1 MRLALTAAALIT
13 LAAGAAQASTPG
25 SWNDLRVRSDKA
37 CIAAAQELRNVR
49 VTAYGDTFQS
59 VTVSNLEGVY
69 KPRHMKGARGKATC
83 VFDKRSGRA
92 EVQELQV
99 RR

>member
-1 MRLALTAAALIT
+1 MRIALAAALIT
-13 LAAGAAQASTPG
+13 LTAGSAHASTPG
-25 SWNDLRVRSDKA
+25 SWNDLRARSDKA

-59 VTVSNLEGVY
+59 VTVSSLEGVY

>member
-1 MRLALTAAALIT
+1 MRLALTAAALIA
-13 LAAGAAQASTPG
+13 LAAGSAQASSPG
-25 SWNDLRVRSDKA
+25 AWNDLRVRSDKA
-37 CIAAAQELRNVR
+37 CVAAAQELRNVR

-59 VTVSNLEGVY
+59 VTVSSLEGVY
-69 KPRHMKGARGKATC
+69 KPKHMKGARGKATC
-83 VFDKRSGRA
+83 VFDKRTGRA

>member
-1 MRLALTAAALIT
+1 MRLIACTAALLTLSAFPALASSDAAWKDLRDRSDRACIK
-13 LAAGAAQASTPG
+13 AAG
-25 SWNDLRVRSDKA
+25 
-37 CIAAAQELRNVR
+37 ELRNTK

-59 VTVSNLEGVY
+59 VTVSTVEGVY
-69 KPRHMKGARGKATC
+69 RPKHMKGARGKATC
-83 VFDKRSGRA
+83 VFDKRTSQV

>member
-1 MRLALTAAALIT
+1 MRLALTTAALIT
-13 LAAGAAQASTPG
+13 LAASAAQASTPG
-25 SWNDLRVRSDKA
+25 SWNDLRVRSDRA

-59 VTVSNLEGVY
+59 VTVSSLEGVY
-69 KPRHMKGARGKATC
+69 RPKHMKGARGKATC

>member
-1 MRLALTAAALIT
+1 MRLALTAAAL
-13 LAAGAAQASTPG
+13 LALSAGAAHASSPDA
-25 SWNDLRVRSDKA
+25 WKDLRVRSDKA
-37 CIAAAQELRNVR
+37 CIAGAQELRNVR
-49 VTAYGDTFQS
+49 VTAYGDTFEG

-69 KPRHMKGARGKATC
+69 KPKHMKGARGKATC
-83 VFDKRSGRA
+83 VFDKRTGRA

>member
-1 MRLALTAAALIT
+1 MRLALTTAALIT
-13 LAAGAAQASTPG
+13 LAAGVAQASTPG

-59 VTVSNLEGVY
+59 VTVSSLEGVY

>member
-13 LAAGAAQASTPG
+13 LAAGAAQASSPG
-25 SWNDLRVRSDKA
+25 AWNDLRVRSDKA
-37 CIAAAQELRNVR
+37 CVAAASELRNVR
-49 VTAYGDTFQS
+49 VTAYGDTFQA
-59 VTVSNLEGVY
+59 VTVSSLEGVY
-69 KPRHMKGARGKATC
+69 KPKHMKGARGKATC

>member
-1 MRLALTAAALIT
+1 MRLALTTAALVA
-13 LAAGAAQASTPG
+13 LAASAAQASTPG

-59 VTVSNLEGVY
+59 VTVSSLEGVY

-83 VFDKRSGRA
+83 VFDKRGGRA
-92 EVQELQV
+92 EVRELQV

>member
-1 MRLALTAAALIT
+1 MRLALTTAALIT
-13 LAAGAAQASTPG
+13 LAASAAQASTPG

-59 VTVSNLEGVY
+59 VTVSSLEGVY
-69 KPRHMKGARGKATC
+69 RPKHMKGARGKATC

>member
-1 MRLALTAAALIT
+1 MRLVLTAAALLT

-25 SWNDLRVRSDKA
+25 AWNDLRVRSDKA
-37 CIAAAQELRNVR
+37 CVAAAQELRNVR

-59 VTVSNLEGVY
+59 VTVSSLEGVY

>member
-1 MRLALTAAALIT
+1 MRLALTAAAL
-13 LAAGAAQASTPG
+13 LALTASSAHASTPG

-59 VTVSNLEGVY
+59 VTVSTLEGVY

>member
-1 MRLALTAAALIT
+1 MRIALTAVALVALT
-13 LAAGAAQASTPG
+13 ASAAQASTPG
-25 SWNDLRVRSDKA
+25 SWNDLRARSDKA

-49 VTAYGDTFQS
+49 VAAYGDTFQS
-59 VTVSNLEGVY
+59 VTVSSLEGVY

>member
-1 MRLALTAAALIT
+1 MRIALAAALIT

-37 CIAAAQELRNVR
+37 CVAAAQELRNVR

-59 VTVSNLEGVY
+59 VTVSSLEGVY

>member
-1 MRLALTAAALIT
+1 MRLVLTTAALLALTVGSAHASSP
-13 LAAGAAQASTPG
+13 GA
-25 SWNDLRVRSDKA
+25 WNDLRVRSDKA
-37 CIAAAQELRNVR
+37 CVAAAEELRNVR
-49 VTAYGDTFQS
+49 VTAYGDAFQG

-69 KPRHMKGARGKATC
+69 KPKHMKGARGKATC

>member
-1 MRLALTAAALIT
+1 MRFVLTAAALLT
-13 LAAGAAQASTPG
+13 LSAGAAQASSPAA
-25 SWNDLRVRSDKA
+25 WNDLRARSDKA
-37 CIAAAQELRNVR
+37 CIAGAQELRNVR

-59 VTVSNLEGVY
+59 VTVSSLEGVY

-83 VFDKRSGRA
+83 VFDKRTGRA

>member
-1 MRLALTAAALIT
+1 MRLAAAALIT
-13 LAAGAAQASTPG
+13 VAAGSAQASTPG

-37 CIAAAQELRNVR
+37 CVAAAQDLRNVR
-49 VTAYGDTFQS
+49 VVAYGHTFQS
-59 VTVSNLEGVY
+59 VTVSSLEGVY
-69 KPRHMKGARGKATC
+69 KPKHMKGARGKATC

>member
-1 MRLALTAAALIT
+1 MRLILTAAALLT
-13 LAAGAAQASTPG
+13 LTAGAAHASSPG
-25 SWNDLRVRSDKA
+25 AWNDLRARSDKA
-37 CIAAAQELRNVR
+37 CIAGAQELRNVR

-59 VTVSNLEGVY
+59 VTVSSLEGVY
-69 KPRHMKGARGKATC
+69 KPKHMKGARGKATC
-83 VFDKRSGRA
+83 VFDKRTGRA

>member
-13 LAAGAAQASTPG
+13 LASSAHASTPG

-59 VTVSNLEGVY
+59 VTVSSLEGVY

>member
-1 MRLALTAAALIT
+1 MRLALTAAAL
-13 LAAGAAQASTPG
+13 LALSAGAAHASSPG
-25 SWNDLRVRSDKA
+25 AWNDLRVRSDKA
-37 CIAAAQELRNVR
+37 CIAGAQELRNVR

-59 VTVSNLEGVY
+59 VTVSSLEGVY
-69 KPRHMKGARGKATC
+69 KPKHMKGARGKATC
-83 VFDKRSGRA
+83 VFDKRTGQA

>member
-1 MRLALTAAALIT
+1 MRLALTAAALIA
-13 LAAGAAQASTPG
+13 LAAGSAQASSPG
-25 SWNDLRVRSDKA
+25 AWNDLRVRSDKA
-37 CIAAAQELRNVR
+37 CVAAASELRNVR
-49 VTAYGDTFQS
+49 VAAYGDTFQA
-59 VTVSNLEGVY
+59 VTVSSLEGVY
-69 KPRHMKGARGKATC
+69 KPKHMKGARGKATC

>member
-1 MRLALTAAALIT
+1 MRLILTAAAL
-13 LAAGAAQASTPG
+13 LALTACSAQASTPG
-25 SWNDLRVRSDKA
+25 AWNDLRARSDKA
-37 CIAAAQELRNVR
+37 CIAGAQELRNVR

-59 VTVSNLEGVY
+59 VTVSSLEGVY
-69 KPRHMKGARGKATC
+69 KPKHMKGARGKATC
-83 VFDKRSGRA
+83 VFDKRTGRA

>member
-1 MRLALTAAALIT
+1 MRIALTAAALIT
-13 LAAGAAQASTPG
+13 LAAGGAQASTPG
-25 SWNDLRVRSDKA
+25 SWNDLRARSDKA

-59 VTVSNLEGVY
+59 VTVSSLEGVY
-69 KPRHMKGARGKATC
+69 KPHHMKGARGKATC

>member
-1 MRLALTAAALIT
+1 MRLALATAALIT
-13 LAAGAAQASTPG
+13 LSAGTAHASTPDA
-25 SWNDLRVRSDKA
+25 WKDLRVRSDKA
-37 CIAAAQELRNVR
+37 CIAGAQELRNVR

-59 VTVSNLEGVY
+59 VTVSSLEGVY
-69 KPRHMKGARGKATC
+69 KPKHMKGARGKATC
-83 VFDKRSGRA
+83 VFDKRTGRA

>member
-1 MRLALTAAALIT
+1 MRIALTAAALIT

-25 SWNDLRVRSDKA
+25 SWNDLRARSDKA

-59 VTVSNLEGVY
+59 VTVSSLEGVY
-69 KPRHMKGARGKATC
+69 KPRHMKGARGKAAC

>member
-1 MRLALTAAALIT
+1 MRLALTAAAVIALT
-13 LAAGAAQASTPG
+13 AGVAHASTPG
-25 SWNDLRVRSDKA
+25 SWNDLRTRSDKA
-37 CIAAAQELRNVR
+37 CIAAASELRNVR
-49 VTAYGDTFQS
+49 VAAYGDTFQS
-59 VTVSNLEGVY
+59 VTVSSLEGVY
-69 KPRHMKGARGKATC
+69 KPKHMKGARGKATC

>member
-1 MRLALTAAALIT
+1 MRLALTTAALIT
-13 LAAGAAQASTPG
+13 LAASATQASTPG
-25 SWNDLRVRSDKA
+25 SWNDLRVRSDRA

-59 VTVSNLEGVY
+59 VTVSSLEGVY
-69 KPRHMKGARGKATC
+69 RPKHMKGARGKATC

>member
-1 MRLALTAAALIT
+1 MRLALTAAAL
-13 LAAGAAQASTPG
+13 LALTAGAAHASTPA
-25 SWNDLRVRSDKA
+25 SWNELRVRSDKA
-37 CIAAAQELRNVR
+37 CIAGAQELRNVR
-49 VTAYGDTFQS
+49 VVAYGDTFQS

-69 KPRHMKGARGKATC
+69 KPKHMKGARGKATC
-83 VFDKRSGRA
+83 VFDKRTGRA

>member
-1 MRLALTAAALIT
+1 MRLALTTAALIT

-59 VTVSNLEGVY
+59 VTVSSLEGVY

>member
-13 LAAGAAQASTPG
+13 LTAGVAHASTPG

-49 VTAYGDTFQS
+49 VVAYGDTFQS
-59 VTVSNLEGVY
+59 VTVSSLEGVY

>member
-13 LAAGAAQASTPG
+13 LAASAAQASTPG
-25 SWNDLRVRSDKA
+25 AWNDLRVRSDKA

-59 VTVSNLEGVY
+59 VTVSSLEGVY

>member
-1 MRLALTAAALIT
+1 MRIALTAAALIT

-37 CIAAAQELRNVR
+37 CVAAAQELRNVR

-59 VTVSNLEGVY
+59 VTVSSLEGVY

>member
-1 MRLALTAAALIT
+1 MRLALTAVTLLT
-13 LAAGAAQASTPG
+13 LAASAAQASTPG

-59 VTVSNLEGVY
+59 VTVSSLEGVY
-69 KPRHMKGARGKATC
+69 RPKHMKGARGKATC

>member
-1 MRLALTAAALIT
+1 MRLVLAAALVALTAS
-13 LAAGAAQASTPG
+13 AAQASTPG

-59 VTVSNLEGVY
+59 VTVSSLEGVY

>member
-1 MRLALTAAALIT
+1 MRIALTAAVLTT
-13 LAAGAAQASTPG
+13 LAAAAAQASTPG
-25 SWNDLRVRSDKA
+25 AWNDLRVRSDKA
-37 CIAAAQELRNVR
+37 CVAAAQELRNVR

-59 VTVSNLEGVY
+59 VTVSSLEGVY
-69 KPRHMKGARGKATC
+69 KPKHMKGARGKATC

>member
-1 MRLALTAAALIT
+1 MRLALTAAVLLALT
-13 LAAGAAQASTPG
+13 ACSAEASTPE
-25 SWNDLRVRSDKA
+25 SWSDLRVRSDKA
-37 CIAAAQELRNVR
+37 CVAAARELRDVR
-49 VTAYGDTFQS
+49 VIAYGDAFQS
-59 VTVSNLEGVY
+59 VTVSSLEGVY
-69 KPRHMKGARGKATC
+69 KPRHMRGQRGKATC

>member
-1 MRLALTAAALIT
+1 MRLALTAAV
-13 LAAGAAQASTPG
+13 LAALTASAAQASTPG

-37 CIAAAQELRNVR
+37 CVAAAQELRNVR

-59 VTVSNLEGVY
+59 VTVSSLEGVY